1 MMIIHR
7 ATWVDPK
14 TGSTIP
20 RVIHRSI
27 GPPTIRLINCPVLST
42 LVFLEHPLIR
52 PNIIQERDYQQALA
66 DACLR
71 SSTLVV
77 LPTGMGKD
85 RRRPHRDR
93 EGVESEEGK
102 GPVPCTDQTTG
113 RAACQVL
120 ERELGRKK
128 SGGTYREE
136 IEPEEREVEWLQN
149 DVIAST
155 PQVVA
160 NDIRSER
167 ITLRDVKLIIFDEA
181 HRGVGNYAYV
191 PIAEDFR
198 GTNGLVMGMTAS
210 PGASMA
216 KIKEVC
222 GNLGIENIE
231 VRSESDPDVSKYLH
245 DIQMDWVEVEVPV
258 QMRQVT
264 DVLRSLQHK
273 YVKELISMGV
283 MTSARPATVKY
294 LLEVR
299 QAIENRLRSG
309 EKSNTLYRALSVQA
323 MVIKV
328 GHALELGETQGLT
341 ALTSYLEKLKEEAAS
356 DDDPRPPERS
366 LHHQSSRTLLRRSL
380 RCGWSTP
387 RYPG

>member
-1 MMIIHR
+1 
-7 ATWVDPK
+7 
-14 TGSTIP
+14 
-20 RVIHRSI
+20 
-27 GPPTIRLINCPVLST
+27 
-42 LVFLEHPLIR
+42 
-52 PNIIQERDYQQALA
+52 
-66 DACLR
+66 
-71 SSTLVV
+71 
-77 LPTGMGKD
+77 MGKTVVALIVIAKVLKAKKGKVLFLA
-85 RRRPHRDR
+85 PTKPLVEQHAKFLR
-93 EGVESEEGK
+93 ESLVGK
-102 GPVPCTDQTTG
+102 KVAVLTG
-113 RAACQVL
+113 
-120 ERELGRKK
+120 
-128 SGGTYREE
+128 E

-356 DDDPRPPERS
+356 DDGIQGLQNDRWITRVQE
-366 LHHQSSRTLLRRSL
+366 H
-380 RCGWSTP
+380 
-387 RYPG
+387 Y